1 VTKADGAVAV
11 LPGTDLVQHSRALHR
26 AHDAVMSG
34 AQPPT
39 SVRGVVSRSWSRV
52 LRFGLD
58 PSQSNVRDGVSLEE
72 LQGRRDR
79 SPLHLVVDE
88 LRAVLSSV
96 ADASHFISVIT
107 DADGVILWRE
117 GAPGVL
123 RRADGLGF
131 APGAAWTEDH
141 VGTNAIGTAL
151 AESAPVQLFSAE
163 HFEQGQHPWY
173 CTAAPVHDPRTG
185 DLLGIVDVSGPAM
198 TLHPAIGALIHTATK
213 LAEARLWQHHR
224 QRLDRLR
231 VSAEHIPGPLLVV
244 DDDGWVA
251 HQSGLGAVDR
261 IAAPAEGRPLTVPG
275 LGLCVPERLAG
286 GWLVRQAGRR
296 HTVRAHL
303 STEPDGGAVLD
314 VQSGTDR
321 QWRTRL
327 SPRHASVLRALRKAG
342 PHGLTAA
349 DLSRHLFGDD
359 DHQVT
364 ARAEIS
370 RLRRLVG
377 PLVTA
382 TPYRLDGALH
392 MTVDEPSPDKYT
404 MESQSM
410 GMAPTLS
417 KPPTVE

>member
-1 VTKADGAVAV
+1 MV
-11 LPGTDLVQHSRALHR
+11 PGTDLVQQSRALHR

-34 AQPPT
+34 ARPPT
-39 SVRGVVSRSWSRV
+39 SLRGVVSRSWSRV
-52 LRFGLD
+52 LGFGLD
-58 PSQSNVRDGVSLEE
+58 PSRSNARTLVTPDEVERRRDG
-72 LQGRRDR
+72 

-88 LRAVLSSV
+88 LRAVLASV
-96 ADASHFISVIT
+96 SDASHFISVIT
-107 DADGVILWRE
+107 DADGIILWRE

-123 RRADGLGF
+123 RRADSLGF
-131 APGAAWTEDH
+131 GQGAAWTEDH

-151 AESAPVQLFSAE
+151 AEHAPVQLFSAE

-173 CTAAPVHDPRTG
+173 CTASPVHDPRTG
-185 DLLGIVDVSGPAM
+185 DLLGVVDVSGPAM
-198 TLHPAIGALIHTATK
+198 TLHPAIGALIQTATK

-231 VSAEHIPGPLLVV
+231 LSAEHVSGPLLVV

-251 HQSGLGAVDR
+251 HQSGLGVLDR
-261 IAAPAEGRPLTVPG
+261 IAAPAQGRLLTVPG
-275 LGLCVPERLAG
+275 LGLCLPERLPG
-286 GWLVRQAGRR
+286 GWLVRQVGRR

-303 STEPDGGAVLD
+303 STEPDGAAVLD
-314 VQSGTDR
+314 VQSGSDR

-327 SPRHASVLRALRKAG
+327 SPRHASVLRALRRAG
-342 PHGLTAA
+342 PDGLTAA

-370 RLRRLVG
+370 RLRRIVG

-382 TPYRLDGALH
+382 APYRLDGDVDL
-392 MTVDEPSPDKYT
+392 TVDD
-404 MESQSM
+404 
-410 GMAPTLS
+410 A
-417 KPPTVE
+417 

>member
-1 VTKADGAVAV
+1 MTWADGVAAVV
-11 LPGTDLVQHSRALHR
+11 PGTDLVQHSRALHR

-34 AQPPT
+34 AVPPT
-39 SVRGVVSRSWSRV
+39 PLRGVVSRSWSRV
-52 LRFGLD
+52 LGFGLD
-58 PSQSNVRDGVSLEE
+58 PSRSNTRDGVAADELE
-72 LQGRRDR
+72 GRRDA
-79 SPLHLVVDE
+79 SPLTLVVAE

-117 GAPGVL
+117 GSPRVL
-123 RRADGLGF
+123 RQADTLGF
-131 APGAAWTEDH
+131 GEGAAWTEAH

-173 CTAAPVHDPRTG
+173 CSAAPMHDPRTG
-185 DLLGIVDVSGPAM
+185 ELLGVVDVSGPAL
-198 TLHPAIGALIHTATK
+198 TLHPAIGALIHTATR

-231 VSAEHIPGPLLVV
+231 AGAEHVSGVFLVV

-251 HQSGLGAVDR
+251 HQAGLSVRDR

-275 LGLCVPERLAG
+275 LGLCVPERLPG
-286 GWLVRQAGRR
+286 GWLVRQAGARQ
-296 HTVRAHL
+296 TVRAHL
-303 STEPDGGAVLD
+303 TGEPDGSAVLD
-314 VQSGTDR
+314 LRSGDR

-327 SPRHASVLRALRKAG
+327 SRRHADVLRALLRAG
-342 PHGLTAA
+342 PGGLSAA
-349 DLSRHLFGDD
+349 DLSRALFGDD

-370 RLRRLVG
+370 RLRRVVG

-382 TPYRLDGALH
+382 APYRLDGDVRLTA
-392 MTVDEPSPDKYT
+392 
-404 MESQSM
+404 
-410 GMAPTLS
+410 G
-417 KPPTVE
+417 

>member
-1 VTKADGAVAV
+1 MTRADGAAAV

-34 AQPPT
+34 ARPPT
-39 SVRGVVSRSWSRV
+39 PLRGVVSRSWSRV
-52 LRFGLD
+52 LGFGLD
-58 PSQSNVRDGVSLEE
+58 PSGRNTRTLLAPDEVER
-72 LQGRRDR
+72 RRDS

-96 ADASHFISVIT
+96 ADASHFISVVT

-123 RRADGLGF
+123 RRADSLGF
-131 APGAAWTEDH
+131 GQGATWTEDH

-151 AESAPVQLFSAE
+151 AEHAPVQLFSAE

-173 CTAAPVHDPRTG
+173 CTAAPLHDPRTG
-185 DLLGIVDVSGPAM
+185 DLLGVVDVSGPAM

-224 QRLDRLR
+224 EQLDRLR
-231 VSAEHIPGPLLVV
+231 ASAAHLSGPFLVV

-251 HQSGLGAVDR
+251 HQAGLRVRDR
-261 IAAPAEGRPLTVPG
+261 VAAPAEGRPLTVPG
-275 LGLCVPERLAG
+275 LGLCVPERLPG
-286 GWLVRQAGRR
+286 GWLVRQAGARQ
-296 HTVRAHL
+296 TVHAHL

-314 VQSGTDR
+314 VQSDQDG
-321 QWRTRL
+321 WRTRL
-327 SPRHASVLRALRKAG
+327 SRRHAEVLRALHQTG
-342 PHGLTAA
+342 PDGLTAA

-364 ARAEIS
+364 VRAEIS
-370 RLRRLVG
+370 RLRRIVG

-382 TPYRLDGALH
+382 APYRLDGDVEL
-392 MTVDEPSPDKYT
+392 TVDEQAQG
-404 MESQSM
+404 QS
-410 GMAPTLS
+410 S
-417 KPPTVE
+417 